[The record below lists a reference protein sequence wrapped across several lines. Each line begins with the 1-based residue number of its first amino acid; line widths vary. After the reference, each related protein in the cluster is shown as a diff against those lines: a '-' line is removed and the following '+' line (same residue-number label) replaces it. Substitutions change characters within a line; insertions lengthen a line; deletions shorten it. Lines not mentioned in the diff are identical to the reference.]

1 MLQGMAV
8 LLWLHL
14 VGAALWL
21 GGLATLATAVLVALR
36 TLPSEMFRVFVRHA
50 GWAFAGLSA
59 LAWLLIAVSGLLMAG
74 RLRWPELVR
83 IKTAVAGAL
92 LAATALHVVTGR
104 IPASPLAAA
113 TSRALAVLIF
123 GGTLVIFW
131 LGVETAV

>member
-21 GGLATLATAVLVALR
+21 GGLVALAMAVLVALR

-50 GWAFAGLSA
+50 GWAFAGLST
-59 LAWLLIAVSGLLMAG
+59 LACLLIAG
-74 RLRWPELVR
+74 RLGWPELVR

-104 IPASPLAAA
+104 VPASRLAVA

-131 LGVETAV
+131 LGVEAAV